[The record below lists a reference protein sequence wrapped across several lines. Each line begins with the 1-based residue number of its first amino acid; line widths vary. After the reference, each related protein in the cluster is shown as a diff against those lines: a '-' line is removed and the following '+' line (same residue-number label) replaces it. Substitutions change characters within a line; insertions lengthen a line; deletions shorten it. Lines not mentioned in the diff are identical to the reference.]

1 MLLQFDAVLSLDDV
15 EVGSKLFSHM
25 LYTDS
30 YLVVLQVT
38 FLRASNIAHS
48 GSMGT
53 RLSGSIRNKNYLGSN
68 PPLFVHLE
76 CPVKMLYSDQ
86 PFLFSW
92 VGRQSLC
99 AVLNLRFPSGTK
111 SFILEVSPLVAN
123 PVHSA
128 SHTTKLSNI
137 SYDILTS
144 RNMFMFKKF

>member
-1 MLLQFDAVLSLDDV
+1 VP
-15 EVGSKLFSHM
+15 
-25 LYTDS
+25 
-30 YLVVLQVT
+30 
-38 FLRASNIAHS
+38 NITHS

-53 RLSGSIRNKNYLGSN
+53 RLSGSIRNKNYFGSN

-99 AVLNLRFPSGTK
+99 AVLNLRLPSGTK
-111 SFILEVSPLVAN
+111 SFILEVSPLMAK